1 MNPIYLS
8 ELLLCLVVAL
18 GAVSLTAWL
27 NMHSVICN
35 LVGIAVMMLCVS
47 IMIGA

>member
-8 ELLLCLVVAL
+8 ELLLCLVAAL

-27 NMHSVICN
+27 NLHSVICN
-35 LVGIAVMMLCVS
+35 LAGIAVMMLCVS